1 MNIDNLEKEYLDI
14 VNNILYNKE
23 FLKLKNCEHHGINR
37 YDHSLKVSYRAYK
50 YAKKHNLDY
59 KSAATGGLLHD
70 FFNETNFSIK
80 DKFIS
85 TFSHPLKAEA
95 NALNIFNISP
105 KEADIIKSHMF
116 PLNVN
121 LPKYKE
127 SWLVSFCDKQV
138 ALTEFG
144 YKFSYKLRYVS
155 NLAILLLF
163 NFIK

>member
-1 MNIDNLEKEYLDI
+1 
-14 VNNILYNKE
+14 
-23 FLKLKNCEHHGINR
+23 
-37 YDHSLKVSYRAYK
+37 
-50 YAKKHNLDY
+50 
-59 KSAATGGLLHD
+59 
-70 FFNETNFSIK
+70 
-80 DKFIS
+80 
-85 TFSHPLKAEA
+85 
-95 NALNIFNISP
+95 
-105 KEADIIKSHMF
+105 MF